1 MSSRTLFSDFEHAR
15 PRAKRSA
22 LYSVFPF
29 AAFLTA
35 GTATGMGVALLVGLF
50 NPSECDA
57 HTTVAAAQPE
67 YHSILPFL
75 DGYAYTGDPDGV
87 PAEGAS
93 TATSAQSEQSKPSA
107 SKETSE
113 ASGNTTSAG
122 RRVEAP
128 VVSIVPAAPA
138 VSEARVVSESV
149 EAPEAADAADAADAA
164 AAAQALRS
172 VEAVEAPEAP
182 ERQETARLIENGADA
197 EGAPAREAAPRS
209 AAEELEQESATAH
222 AKAHA
227 KEPVAEP
234 APVPPRPSA
243 VALEAPEATETEPVR
258 PVRTDRTDLSDESA
272 FRAAPHAES
281 PFVRRRETVPSLVFH
296 ISPFQT
302 SRLAVEGER
311 IASAI
316 WDQNDLTLE
325 AESRTGEVYL
335 LPKHLGRMQLYVT
348 TESGETAGITIVAD
362 ELAEPENIVLE
373 RRRTRE
379 TGEHR
384 TAPTRELPA
393 LPASDFEGA
402 LKTFAATLA
411 RGEETP
417 AVEKRPCVETEAV
430 LHARKVLAT
439 LAPKSEACYAARGLF
454 ATRIRIKNRS
464 IRPVLVRESALLA
477 PQVLAVTAEK
487 PVLAAGES
495 TVLHI
500 IEATHD

>member
-1 MSSRTLFSDFEHAR
+1 MMSRTLISEFEHAR

-35 GTATGMGVALLVGLF
+35 GTAAGMGVALLFGLF

-93 TATSAQSEQSKPSA
+93 AKPSTVEPATAEPRKADAHAA
-107 SKETSE
+107 S
-113 ASGNTTSAG
+113 AALGN
-122 RRVEAP
+122 EAP
-128 VVSIVPAAPA
+128 VVSVVPVVPEARA
-138 VSEARVVSESV
+138 VSESG
-149 EAPEAADAADAADAA
+149 EAPE
-164 AAAQALRS
+164 AAQALRS
-172 VEAVEAPEAP
+172 VEAPEAP
-182 ERQETARLIENGADA
+182 APRDTARLIENGADA
-197 EGAPAREAAPRS
+197 EGAPAPKTAPRS
-209 AAEELEQESATAH
+209 AAEELAKESATAH

-234 APVPPRPSA
+234 APVPSRPSA

-258 PVRTDRTDLSDESA
+258 PVRTAQTERTAESA
-272 FRAAPHAES
+272 FRAAPHAEG

-296 ISPFQT
+296 ISPYQT

-325 AESRTGEVYL
+325 AESRTGDVYL

-362 ELAEPENIVLE
+362 ELAEPENLVLE
-373 RRRTRE
+373 RRRSRDVT
-379 TGEHR
+379 EHR

-417 AVEKRPCVETEAV
+417 SVEKRPCVETEAV

-439 LAPKSEACYAARGLF
+439 LAPKTEACYAARGLF

>member
-1 MSSRTLFSDFEHAR
+1 MTSRTLISEFEHAR

-35 GTATGMGVALLVGLF
+35 GTAAGMGVTLLLGLF

-93 TATSAQSEQSKPSA
+93 TAASAQSEQSKPSA
-107 SKETSE
+107 SSASNETSE
-113 ASGNTTSAG
+113 ASGNTTSAE
-122 RRVEAP
+122 RRAEAP
-128 VVSIVPAAPA
+128 VVPAVPAVPAAP
-138 VSEARVVSESV
+138 EARVVSESG
-149 EAPEAADAADAADAA
+149 EAPDAPEAADAVE
-164 AAAQALRS
+164 AAQALRS
-172 VEAVEAPEAP
+172 VEAPEAP
-182 ERQETARLIENGADA
+182 APRETARLIENGADA

-209 AAEELEQESATAH
+209 ATEELAQESATVH

-234 APVPPRPSA
+234 APVPSRPSA

>member
-1 MSSRTLFSDFEHAR
+1 MTDRTRRTLFSAFEHAL
-15 PRAKRSA
+15 PRAKRSV
-22 LYSVFPF
+22 LCSFFPF

-35 GTATGMGVALLVGLF
+35 GTAAGTGAALLFGLL
-50 NPSECDA
+50 NPAECDA
-57 HTTVAAAQPE
+57 RTTDAPAQPE

-75 DGYAYTGDPDGV
+75 EGYAYTGDPDGV
-87 PAEGAS
+87 PEEESAS
-93 TATSAQSEQSKPSA
+93 TKPSTVEPA
-107 SKETSE
+107 KTEPRKADSH
-113 ASGNTTSAG
+113 AANAAL
-122 RRVEAP
+122 RNEAP
-128 VVSIVPAAPA
+128 VVP
-138 VSEARVVSESV
+138 
-149 EAPEAADAADAADAA
+149 DA
-164 AAAQALRS
+164 LHS
-172 VEAVEAPEAP
+172 GEAPEAP
-182 ERQETARLIENGADA
+182 EHREASRPMEDGEDA
-197 EGAPAREAAPRS
+197 KEAPAPEAVPRS
-209 AAEELEQESATAH
+209 AVERALEDAAESPAKARAEELADTH
-222 AKAHA
+222 AKHA
-227 KEPVAEP
+227 NEPDT
-234 APVPPRPSA
+234 APSQTNNASSNSA
-243 VALEAPEATETEPVR
+243 SDAAIDEAPQAIRTTEATEANDVNEAAGALTPARTVEP
-258 PVRTDRTDLSDESA
+258 A
-272 FRAAPHAES
+272 FRAAPRAQT
-281 PFVRRRETVPSLVFH
+281 PFVRQRETVPSLVFH
-296 ISPFQT
+296 ISPYQT

-316 WDQNDLTLE
+316 WDQADLTLE

-335 LPKHLGRMQLYVT
+335 LPKRLGRMQLYVT

-362 ELAEPENIVLE
+362 ERAEPENIVLE
-373 RRRTRE
+373 RRRSRNATEQAER
-379 TGEHR
+379 R
-384 TAPTRELPA
+384 TAPTRHLPA

-439 LAPKSEACYAARGLF
+439 LAPKAEVCYAARGLF

-495 TVLHI
+495 TVIHI

>member
-1 MSSRTLFSDFEHAR
+1 MTDRTHFSAFEHAR

-22 LYSVFPF
+22 LSSLFPF

-35 GTATGMGVALLVGLF
+35 GTAAGTGVALLFGLL
-50 NPSECDA
+50 NPAECDA
-57 HTTVAAAQPE
+57 RTTDAPAQLG

-87 PAEGAS
+87 PEEES
-93 TATSAQSEQSKPSA
+93 TSTKPSTDEPAKTEPRKADSHAA
-107 SKETSE
+107 SAALST
-113 ASGNTTSAG
+113 
-122 RRVEAP
+122 EAP
-128 VVSIVPAAPA
+128 VVPETRA
-138 VSEARVVSESV
+138 V
-149 EAPEAADAADAADAA
+149 PEAFH
-164 AAAQALRS
+164 S
-172 VEAVEAPEAP
+172 GEAPEAP
-182 ERQETARLIENGADA
+182 V
-197 EGAPAREAAPRS
+197 PRS
-209 AAEELEQESATAH
+209 AAE
-222 AKAHA
+222 
-227 KEPVAEP
+227 
-234 APVPPRPSA
+234 R
-243 VALEAPEATETEPVR
+243 ALEDAAESPAKTLAEEFADTHANEPDTAPSQTNNAS
-258 PVRTDRTDLSDESA
+258 SDEAPQSIRTTEAAGALTPARTVEPA
-272 FRAAPHAES
+272 FRAAPRAQP
-281 PFVRRRETVPSLVFH
+281 PFVRQRETVPSLVFH
-296 ISPFQT
+296 ISPYQT

-316 WDQNDLTLE
+316 WDQADLTLE

-335 LPKHLGRMQLYVT
+335 LPKRLGRMQLYVT

-362 ELAEPENIVLE
+362 ERAEPENIVLE
-373 RRRTRE
+373 RRRSRE
-379 TGEHR
+379 ATEHR
-384 TAPTRELPA
+384 TAPTRQLPA

-439 LAPKSEACYAARGLF
+439 LAPKAEVCYAARGLF

-495 TVLHI
+495 TVFHI
-500 IEATHD
+500 IEAAHD